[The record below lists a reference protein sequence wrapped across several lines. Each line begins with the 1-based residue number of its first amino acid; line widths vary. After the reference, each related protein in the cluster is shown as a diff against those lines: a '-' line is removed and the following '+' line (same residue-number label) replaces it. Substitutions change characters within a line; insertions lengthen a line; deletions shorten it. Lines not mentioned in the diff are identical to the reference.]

1 MTTMVRGILV
11 LLLLPA
17 AMTATQP
24 SPRMTAL
31 AEAVRPA
38 LPYPGADASGTVPE
52 RGGDE
57 PRWFVIWPAEAEE
70 TQIVVRANPL
80 HAETQK
86 LVATAEGAIQRAVAA
101 AERKAQADYD
111 RALEEIKRTGK
122 ASDLDGISLD
132 DEGAAGQRLDAEL
145 ELTIDLVPVGSY
157 EIGSSVAP
165 AVTAGPPGVTW
176 QIVVPPNTYQEAAAA
191 DKRDR
196 FTASEVRLVF
206 GGGPAPSVRQLGG
219 RPRYAVTLAP
229 VADAFVVKLRG
240 SDALVT
246 QVLTK
251 ADWTRLSAR

>member
-1 MTTMVRGILV
+1 
-11 LLLLPA
+11 
-17 AMTATQP
+17 
-24 SPRMTAL
+24 
-31 AEAVRPA
+31 
-38 LPYPGADASGTVPE
+38 VPE